1 MSSFLKN
8 SRLRHFIDQHEPPD
22 SLVLVITAVIVG
34 ISTGFLAIVFIWLLQ
49 QVADMT
55 AWLQTAAGDAL
66 GLIIAMTGAGL
77 LVGYGANR
85 WAIEAKGSGIPE
97 VIEALVLQKGRM
109 RKRTIW
115 TKIAAASLTIG
126 TGGSAGREGP
136 IVQVGSA
143 LGSVVGQTLHLSGSR
158 VQALVA
164 CGAAAGISASF
175 NAPIA
180 GSLFAL
186 EVILNR
192 FSTRFFGAVVISAV
206 AASVTAHAYL
216 GEQPAF
222 IVPAYAFRPSE
233 LPIYIVL
240 GILAALVSVTFVYL
254 LQYFDKLFAGRAL
267 SPMLLA
273 GAGMML
279 TAVIGLLSPN
289 QAVLGPGLAFIG
301 QAISDDINL
310 SLGLMLS
317 LLLLK
322 MVATGFTL
330 SSGNSGGLF
339 APSLFIGAI
348 LGGLVGS
355 MAHRL
360 WPEVAVNP
368 GAYAIVGMAAVLS
381 GTARSPITAVL
392 IIFEMSN
399 DYKLIL
405 PLMLAT
411 VLSTLLAEHLFTESI
426 YTLKLTSKGITL
438 HRGRD
443 LDLLQSLSVAE
454 VMGTDPYVVSQDM
467 PVTELGRY
475 LQKTHSH
482 SFPVVDKSLQLVGMV
497 SLSDYERALD
507 QPDRLKDLCVGDIA
521 SLGQVLTAYADEP
534 LSHAIQ
540 RLAFRG
546 IHKMPVVTRE
556 RPFHVVGVIRR
567 DDVVKAYNLALTRK
581 AREQVEDET
590 VHLRRISSMELLELE
605 IPENSRAA
613 HRTLASLASELPHD
627 CVVVFVRRQGTILI
641 PHGDTVLQPG
651 DQVHAFLRESDE
663 DVLKDCLLCELVRTG
678 EENVL
683 G

>member
-1 MSSFLKN
+1 MSGFLKS
-8 SRLRHFIDQHEPPD
+8 SRLRRFIDQIEPPD

-34 ISTGFLAIVFIWLLQ
+34 ISTGLLAVLFIWLLRE
-49 QVADMT
+49 VGLAT
-55 AWLQTAAGDAL
+55 EWLQTAVGNIS
-66 GLIIAMTGAGL
+66 GLLMAMISAGL
-77 LVGYGANR
+77 LVGYFASR
-85 WAIEAKGSGIPE
+85 WAVEARGSGIPE
-97 VIEALVLQKGRM
+97 VMEAVALNGGRI
-109 RKRTIW
+109 RKRTIL
-115 TKIAAASLTIG
+115 TKLVAASLTIG

-136 IVQVGSA
+136 IVQIGSA
-143 LGSVVGQTLHLSGSR
+143 LGSLVGRSLHLSADR
-158 VQALVA
+158 MRTLVA

-186 EVILNR
+186 EVVLSR
-192 FSTRFFGAVVISAV
+192 FSTRYFGAVVISSV
-206 AASVTAHAYL
+206 AAGVTARVYL

-222 IVPAYAFRPSE
+222 IVPAYTFQPSE
-233 LPIYIVL
+233 LPIYVIL
-240 GILAALVSVTFVYL
+240 GILAALVSVLFVYL
-254 LQYFDKLFAGRAL
+254 LQYVDKAFAWRPL
-267 SPMLLA
+267 PPTLLA
-273 GAGMML
+273 AVGMGL

-289 QAVLGPGLAFIG
+289 RAVLGSGLEFIG
-301 QAISDDINL
+301 QAISDDFNL
-310 SLGLMLS
+310 SLGLMLT

-330 SSGNSGGLF
+330 NSGNSGGLF
-339 APSLFIGAI
+339 APSLFVGAI
-348 LGGLVGS
+348 LGGLVGGV
-355 MAHRL
+355 AHRL
-360 WPEVAVNP
+360 WPEVAMNP

-411 VLSTLLAEHLFTESI
+411 VLSTLLAEHLFHDSI
-426 YTLKLTSKGITL
+426 YTLKLTLKGITL

-443 LDLLQSLSVAE
+443 LDLLQSMTVAE
-454 VMGTDPYVVSQDM
+454 AMETDPYVVPQDM
-467 PVTELGRY
+467 PVTEFGHY

-482 SFPVVDKSLQLVGMV
+482 SFPVVDDTLQLVGMI
-497 SLSDYERALD
+497 SLSDYERVLD
-507 QPDRLKDLCVGDIA
+507 HPNRLQMRVRDIA
-521 SLGQVLTAYADEP
+521 TIGQILTAYTDEP

-546 IHKMPVVTRE
+546 IHKMPVVARE
-556 RPFHVVGVIRR
+556 RPLHIVGVIRR

-590 VHLRRISSMELLELE
+590 VHLRRVSNMELLELE

-627 CVVVFVRRQGTILI
+627 CVVVFIRRQGTVLI
-641 PHGDTVLQPG
+641 PHGNTILQPG
-651 DQVHAFLRESDE
+651 DQVHAFLRETDE
-663 DVLKDCLLCELVRTG
+663 DILKDCLLCELVRTG

-683 G
+683 A